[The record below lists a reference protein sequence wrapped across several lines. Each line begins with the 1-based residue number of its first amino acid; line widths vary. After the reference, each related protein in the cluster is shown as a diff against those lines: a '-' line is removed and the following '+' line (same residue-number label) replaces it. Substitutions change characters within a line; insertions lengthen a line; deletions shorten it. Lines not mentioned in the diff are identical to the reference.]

1 LLTPRLACGNGP
13 VFWKKTPPS
22 KSVDQMLVSAEAD
35 PAAARMRAATPVASS
50 LTICTPSTA
59 FVAAH

>member
-1 LLTPRLACGNGP
+1 